1 MKRILMD
8 GPTGVIGMSL
18 IRYCI
23 EKGTRVTALCHRNSK
38 RTALLPKHPLV
49 SVVEAD
55 LSDYR
60 EMAEHF
66 RRRKTEELSEDHEM
80 GGRCA
85 CPDAMAGEGLEAGY
99 DAFYHFA
106 WNGTFGDTRNDMALQ
121 VQNIQYSLDSV
132 ELAKAL
138 GCRMFIGAGSQAEY
152 GRVEGMLRPDTPT
165 FPENGYGMAKLC
177 AGAMTR
183 QMCESRDMRH
193 VWVRIL
199 SVYGCYDGDYTMI
212 MSALD
217 RMLAGE
223 ETAFTLGEQQ
233 WDYLNGRDAA
243 RAMYLIGER
252 GVSGKTYVLG
262 SGKAR
267 PLREYLEILAKAT
280 HYERRPGLG
289 KLPYAPKQVMHLCA
303 DIAELTK
310 DTGFVPEISFEEGIR
325 EMAAWRS
332 GQKERKP
339 KSASHVDWWLYDN
352 ATPEEAFEIISD
364 FEEHLAEYKRGRDD
378 PNEK

>member
-1 MKRILMD
+1 MKRILID

-23 EKGTRVTALCHRNSK
+23 EKGTRVTVLCHRNSK
-38 RTALLPKHPLV
+38 RTALIPKHPLV

-60 EMAEHF
+60 ELAGLI
-66 RRRKTEELSEDHEM
+66 RRKK
-80 GGRCA
+80 A
-85 CPDAMAGEGLEAGY
+85 AGADESLNAVTWDQLEVGY

-106 WNGTFGDTRNDMALQ
+106 WNGTFGDTRNDMTLQ
-121 VQNIQYSLDSV
+121 VQNIQYSLDAV
-132 ELAKAL
+132 ELAEAL
-138 GCRMFIGAGSQAEY
+138 GCRKFIGAGSQAEY
-152 GRVEGMLRPDTPT
+152 GRVEGMLKPDTPA

-217 RMLAGE
+217 RMLAGK

-267 PLREYLEILAKAT
+267 PLREYLEILDKETKYA
-280 HYERRPGLG
+280 RPLGLG
-289 KLPYAPKQVMHLCA
+289 RLPYAPKQVMHLCA
-303 DIAELTK
+303 DISELTR
-310 DTGFVPEISFEEGIR
+310 DTGFMPEVSFEEGIR
-325 EMAAWRS
+325 ELVAWRK
-332 GQKERKP
+332 GQKERGVLIDAACQRKA
-339 KSASHVDWWLYDN
+339 KA
-352 ATPEEAFEIISD
+352 
-364 FEEHLAEYKRGRDD
+364 
-378 PNEK
+378 